1 MSKVTKCFE
10 GSLWSLCKGGI
21 WAHGRYL
28 RDAGERGERADRRE
42 ERRREGEKGYVG
54 ARNED
59 SP

>member
-10 GSLWSLCKGGI
+10 GSLWSLCKGGVR
-21 WAHGRYL
+21 AHRRYL